1 MNGVISGTPT
11 TAGNFNVTIS
21 ATNSGGTGSA
31 TLALTVAQQQ
41 APAIT
46 SSLSASGT
54 VGVAF
59 NYQITASNNPTS
71 FNTTYIASY
80 HTNRGKY
87 SADENFFVAAYTNGP
102 LTARSSASSG
112 GNGVYAYSSSNVLL
126 QAFTH
131 LRDPGGF
138 ERKPLVLGA
147 AG

>member
-59 NYQITASNNPTS
+59 NYQITASNN
-71 FNTTYIASY
+71 NVQQLCEA
-80 HTNRGKY
+80 
-87 SADENFFVAAYTNGP
+87 
-102 LTARSSASSG
+102 SG
-112 GNGVYAYSSSNVLL
+112 GTAIYCGLYNRPLPFSDRSAANYATGISNLNL
-126 QAFTH
+126 NTASFQTE
-131 LRDPGGF
+131 GF
-138 ERKPLVLGA
+138 DLETIEQE
-147 AG
+147 